1 MALLYSQDITACDL
15 VPSRLELARH
25 MGARRTI
32 SDQDELEASDSAFD
46 VIFETSGAPPALE
59 MAIKLAAPGGKIVL
73 LGIPGQSHT
82 VPTVQIVRKELKIL
96 GSMIYTDE
104 IQSSIE
110 ILEKGQIQTK
120 PLVSGIISLEQLNE
134 NLENFNSPQR
144 MKTLVVINKD

>member
-1 MALLYSQDITACDL
+1 M
-15 VPSRLELARH
+15 
-25 MGARRTI
+25 
-32 SDQDELEASDSAFD
+32 
-46 VIFETSGAPPALE
+46 
-59 MAIKLAAPGGKIVL
+59 
-73 LGIPGQSHT
+73 
-82 VPTVQIVRKELKIL
+82 KIL